1 MEEDDTNAAN
11 VASAAAFRTSARGDV
26 RKERSSRYIVSVS
39 PDGGDGDDSM
49 LVVSSLEGV
58 EEDTVAI
65 VSFVLSVWCA
75 PLNGWTRG

>member
-1 MEEDDTNAAN
+1 MVTFVDQVTLHLRA
-11 VASAAAFRTSARGDV
+11 
-26 RKERSSRYIVSVS
+26 
-39 PDGGDGDDSM
+39 GGDGDDSM